1 MEELKHL
8 MLMWDSLHVG
18 GCLLLL
24 LAPYSISTLCILLG
38 VLWKKEFSIARNVC
52 VFMVWWYMVTI
63 RFGTPMGIIST
74 LFLFYISPR
83 VFHEAISRLL
93 PIHIIWVLNYI
104 YPPPP
109 VTNKKM
115 EILNCVSNNNNEA
128 NNNNENNS
136 LQPAVSIILC
146 NMNES
151 IETMRI
157 NIESIVRSKKFAE
170 KALNIKHIRM
180 VLSDGGSKNIDEIRK
195 QFGEMFD
202 LITIIPGGKLRGR
215 HVATINEPS
224 DIIVAYDSD
233 RKYDIDNTY
242 QHLKAFLQNRNEN
255 SEGNENEKHLS
266 GVVGTSHYVNS
277 DGTLPF
283 NGGNSAYLK
292 EVYMEHPFD
301 TSIRDAKSIWKEEEI
316 EWRNRLASCGKVMS
330 VNANYSDI
338 DPIPLMS
345 CMKRVLN
352 LKNSF
357 GGGSDRSEMNETD
370 VQVALK
376 IATTLTITLFV
387 SQFTD
392 VISQL

>member
-24 LAPYSISTLCILLG
+24 VAPYSISTLCILLG

-74 LFLFYISPR
+74 LLLFYISPR

-115 EILNCVSNNNNEA
+115 EMLNCVSNNNNEA
-128 NNNNENNS
+128 NNNNENNA

-151 IETMRI
+151 IETMKI
-157 NIESIVRSKKFAE
+157 NVESIVQSKKFVE

-180 VLSDGGSKNIDEIRK
+180 VLSDGGSKTLMR
-195 QFGEMFD
+195 F
-202 LITIIPGGKLRGR
+202 
-215 HVATINEPS
+215 
-224 DIIVAYDSD
+224 
-233 RKYDIDNTY
+233 
-242 QHLKAFLQNRNEN
+242 EN
-255 SEGNENEKHLS
+255 NL
-266 GVVGTSHYVNS
+266 VRC
-277 DGTLPF
+277 
-283 NGGNSAYLK
+283 
-292 EVYMEHPFD
+292 
-301 TSIRDAKSIWKEEEI
+301 SI
-316 EWRNRLASCGKVMS
+316 
-330 VNANYSDI
+330 
-338 DPIPLMS
+338 
-345 CMKRVLN
+345 
-352 LKNSF
+352 
-357 GGGSDRSEMNETD
+357 
-370 VQVALK
+370 
-376 IATTLTITLFV
+376 
-387 SQFTD
+387 
-392 VISQL
+392 